1 MIVNNCYFMKAQV
14 FINYEYPILLFH
26 VTLLLSVHKWVHI
39 NIVVIQNL
47 MNYGM

>member
-26 VTLLLSVHKWVHI
+26 VTLSIHKWVHI

-47 MNYGM
+47 TNYGM